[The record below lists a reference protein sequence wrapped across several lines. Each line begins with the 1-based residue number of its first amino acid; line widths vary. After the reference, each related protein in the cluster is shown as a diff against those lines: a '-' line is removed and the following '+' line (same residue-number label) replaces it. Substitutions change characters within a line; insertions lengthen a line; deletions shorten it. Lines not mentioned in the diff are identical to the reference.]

1 MGHRPA
7 LFIYLSPTMAITKFN
22 EASGVGLG
30 GPGTPDWLLTRG
42 PTTPSAGSDGKA
54 AGRWRKVQR
63 RSPNSPAGKRTR
75 RLPAWR
81 SMPVSCDPLTL
92 AQLRLQE
99 SSSSPECPKS
109 TRQTGAADG
118 RPICN
123 CWDAF
128 YKMSA
133 PETRVQRQSSTACLS
148 HATILRP
155 TRRSFE
161 SRHHLAGRLPG
172 LCVLWIQPGSDGRS
186 PHAGVVCGDVS
197 PDEHFDHHWG
207 PAALQLHHPG

>member
-1 MGHRPA
+1 MRLLGVSWRPSDSRLA
-7 LFIYLSPTMAITKFN
+7 VDPRSNNPIGRIRWKGSRQVEKSPTTISN
-22 EASGVGLG
+22 C
-30 GPGTPDWLLTRG
+30 
-42 PTTPSAGSDGKA
+42 
-54 AGRWRKVQR
+54 
-63 RSPNSPAGKRTR
+63 PAGKTHACQLGDRC
-75 RLPAWR
+75 LF
-81 SMPVSCDPLTL
+81 SCDPLAL
-92 AQLRLQE
+92 ALLRLQE
-99 SSSSPECPKS
+99 SYSSPKCPS
-109 TRQTGAADG
+109 PRDRRAPPMAD
-118 RPICN
+118 PYAN
-123 CWDAF
+123 AWMPF

-172 LCVLWIQPGSDGRS
+172 LCVLWIQPGSDGGS

-207 PAALQLHHPG
+207 PAALQLHHSG